1 MWPALSYS
9 WLKRRAALPLLA
21 GSLWLL
27 GALLLVSH
35 NLEANLSDRVA
46 KRSAVRWALQA
57 TAVLLTVTPSP
68 SLSEQV
74 VCAGVFL
81 ARDTLLTAQH
91 CIENRLPSLVVRP
104 YDGKDVQASAVVMES
119 RERDLAVLRLHQP
132 VEQARPA
139 PLSTDVAVGDDVFV
153 IGSPLG
159 QSFVLT
165 QGVISKIY
173 PHLAFSNPTRED
185 VLGTKRQQILLTDAG
200 AISGNSGGP
209 LFDEGGNLLG
219 IIVRI
224 WPGTGALHGFA
235 VGGESIR
242 AFLQGR

>member
-1 MWPALSYS
+1 MWPVSS
-9 WLKRRAALPLLA
+9 CPWLKRAALPLLA
-21 GSLWLL
+21 VGLWLL
-27 GALLLVSH
+27 GALLLASH
-35 NLEANLSDRVA
+35 DLEANLSDRVA
-46 KRSAVRWALQA
+46 KRSAVRWALQS
-57 TAVLLTVTPSP
+57 TAVLLTVPPSP
-68 SLSEQV
+68 PLSAQA

-81 ARDTLLTAQH
+81 ARDTVLTAQH
-91 CIENRLPSLVVRP
+91 CVENRLPWLVVRP
-104 YDGKDVQASAVVMES
+104 YDGNDVRASAVLMES
-119 RERDLAVLRLHQP
+119 KERDLAVLRLHQP

-139 PLSTDVAVGDDVFV
+139 PLTTDVAVGDDVFV

-159 QSFVLT
+159 QSFILT

-173 PHLAFSNPTRED
+173 PHLAFSNPTPEN

-219 IIVRI
+219 VIVRI
-224 WPGTGALHGFA
+224 WPSTVALHGFA